1 MFKAIQIKNYQKHEE
16 LDLDLAQGVNVII
29 GPSDRGKSAVMRAI
43 RFDVENKPD
52 GEDFIN
58 DDFDETE
65 ILITDLQDI
74 SAVRIKG
81 RGQSKNSYELRSKGK
96 KPAIFKAFGKGG
108 IPEEIEKFFNMK
120 AINFKHQLDSPFLLS
135 LSPGMRGEY
144 INKIVNLEKI
154 HESLGNIAGTLR
166 GEKQQ
171 EERLDL
177 SLKGTKVD
185 ITNLFWVDEAE
196 EKIESIRLLDLDI
209 KDKKSEADSIDEIL
223 EDIENKQK
231 EAILLKIY
239 AENIGPVKELLK
251 LQEKIVLKGSNLNEI
266 RRYTETYIDILDRK
280 EIAQNRAVLLDNINE
295 AIVLYKLVDQKY
307 DQADEIENIT
317 NQIKSL
323 QGQKIVFEKVSS
335 LAPEIEIL
343 DIEYC
348 ELKQSHDL
356 NDNISILARHIKNV
370 KTDKEDKEKEFLKLD
385 SKFHEEFNKLEV
397 CPLCLQGIKK

>member
-1 MFKAIQIKNYQKHEE
+1 
-16 LDLDLAQGVNVII
+16 
-29 GPSDRGKSAVMRAI
+29 MRAI

-65 ILITDLQDI
+65 ISITDLQNI

-81 RGQSKNSYELRSKGK
+81 RGQSKNLYELRGKGK
-96 KPAIFKAFGKGG
+96 KPAVFKAFGKGG
-108 IPEEIEKFFNMK
+108 VPEEIEKFFNMK

-166 GEKQQ
+166 GEKQE

-177 SLKGTKVD
+177 SLKETKEDIVD
-185 ITNLFWVDEAE
+185 LFWVDEAG
-196 EKIESIRLLDLDI
+196 EKIESIRLLDINI
-209 KDKKSEADSIDEIL
+209 KNKKVEADAIDEIL

-231 EAILLKIY
+231 EVILLKIY
-239 AENIGPVKELLK
+239 AENIGPVKDLLK
-251 LQEKIVLKGSNLNEI
+251 LQEKTALKGSNLNEI
-266 RRYTETYIDILDRK
+266 KRYTKTYIDILDSK

-295 AIVLYKLVDQKY
+295 AIDLYKLINQKY
-307 DQADEIENIT
+307 DQADEIEDIT
-317 NQIKSL
+317 KQIKDF
-323 QGQKIVFEKVSS
+323 QAQKVVFEKMS
-335 LAPEIEIL
+335 LLSFEIETL
-343 DIEYC
+343 DIQYYEM
-348 ELKQSHDL
+348 KQNHDL
-356 NDNISILARHIKNV
+356 VDNLSELSMHINV
-370 KTDKEDKEKEFLKLD
+370 LKTEKENKEKEFLKLD